1 MGRPVPGVLLLLLL
15 VLLGLVSHYY
25 ATQFESDYED
35 RIVSS
40 PTTTEFATTSLRAR
54 SSPSFYQGPQCP
66 EHGVRGPPFLVNR
79 RADVPTSSTCERNR
93 SHGFTK
99 PRGCLARRRE
109 RPLRVTAASGQTL
122 SQGPHADKV
131 RSPHFFGRWATRF
144 GPPACTGLLFA
155 GFSEVQS
162 AISRRPG
169 SDIRTTTDH
178 HSKNASYSCSR
189 GTPRSLPP
197 PQAAL
202 RARPSARRR
211 PAPVAGRPRRRQNE
225 ASHRRRGEP

>member
-15 VLLGLVSHYY
+15 VLLGLVSHDY

-155 GFSEVQS
+155 GFSDDDVERFTLRVNFLDFSVRAAPPEGAADLAPARVGSS
-162 AISRRPG
+162 ACPTS
-169 SDIRTTTDH
+169 
-178 HSKNASYSCSR
+178 
-189 GTPRSLPP
+189 
-197 PQAAL
+197 
-202 RARPSARRR
+202 
-211 PAPVAGRPRRRQNE
+211 
-225 ASHRRRGEP
+225 